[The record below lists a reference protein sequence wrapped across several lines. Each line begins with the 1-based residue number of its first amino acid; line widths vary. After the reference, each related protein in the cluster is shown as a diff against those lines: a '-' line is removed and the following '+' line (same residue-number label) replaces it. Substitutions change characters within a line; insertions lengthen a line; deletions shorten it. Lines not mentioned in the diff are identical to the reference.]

1 MRYEQIE
8 KVALELI
15 NAARRLRHYFLAHI
29 IIVRT
34 DQSVKQMLS
43 RPDVPWR
50 MLKWLLELSEFD
62 IKYDHRKVL
71 KDQTLADFVA

>member
-1 MRYEQIE
+1 
-8 KVALELI
+8 
-15 NAARRLRHYFLAHI
+15 
-29 IIVRT
+29 
-34 DQSVKQMLS
+34 MLS